1 MELIHSHTKTSPL
14 RYKGIQSSNISKLY
28 YVWPKVLHSPILGYI
43 WTIQAGQYFS
53 QGNNILEL
61 YILVEIASPKVKRY
75 LNTKVENFL

>member
-1 MELIHSHTKTSPL
+1 MYGQKCSTVPFWDIFGLLK
-14 RYKGIQSSNISKLY
+14 
-28 YVWPKVLHSPILGYI
+28 
-43 WTIQAGQYFS
+43 QAGQYFS